1 MIQFFMKGGVFMY
14 PILLCSI
21 LSLGF
26 FIYKLITLK
35 REKIIPSPLVNEAV
49 KLFKEKRISEV
60 YSLATKYPSPLAK
73 ILMVIVKNMGQGKSS
88 IKESVEEVGRMEVI
102 ELESYIDYI
111 NTIAGVSTLLG
122 LLGTISGLIKIFSI
136 IGVEPVVNPA
146 KLAGGISEALN
157 TTAFGLLV
165 AIPSVIFHRYLD
177 SRVNKLV
184 AEMENMAITLIDIA
198 ESSSDE
204 L

>member
-1 MIQFFMKGGVFMY
+1 MIDFYLKGGIFMH

-21 LSLGF
+21 LSVTF
-26 FIYKLITLK
+26 FIYKTITLK
-35 REKIIPSPLVNEAV
+35 REKIIPKKLVDEALS
-49 KLFKEKRISEV
+49 LFKERRFPDV
-60 YSLATKYPSPLAK
+60 YSLCAKYPTPMAK
-73 ILMVIVKNMGQGKSS
+73 ILMVVAKNVGKGKTS
-88 IKESVEEVGRMEVI
+88 IKESVEEVGKLEVI

-111 NTIAGVSTLLG
+111 GTIAGISTLLG

-157 TTAFGLLV
+157 TTAFGLTV

-177 SRVNKLV
+177 SKANKLV
-184 AEMENMAITLIDIA
+184 AEMENTAIMLIDIA
-198 ESSSDE
+198 EGDE
-204 L
+204 

>member
-1 MIQFFMKGGVFMY
+1 MIQFFIKGGVFMY
-14 PILLCSI
+14 PILLCSV

-35 REKIIPSPLVNEAV
+35 REKVIPSKLVEESV
-49 KLFKEKRISEV
+49 KLFKEKRFDEV
-60 YSLATKYPSPLAK
+60 YSLATKNPSPLAK
-73 ILMVIVKNMGQGKSS
+73 ILMVIVKNIGQGKTH

-102 ELESYIDYI
+102 ELESYVDYI
-111 NTIAGVSTLLG
+111 GTIAGVATLLG

-157 TTAFGLLV
+157 TTAFGLVV

-177 SRVNKLV
+177 SKVNKLV
-184 AEMENMAITLIDIA
+184 AEMESMAVTLIDIA
-198 ESSSDE
+198 ESGENE

>member
-1 MIQFFMKGGVFMY
+1 MIQFFLKGGFFMY

-21 LSLGF
+21 LSLSF

-35 REKIIPSPLVNEAV
+35 RERVIPSKLVEESI
-49 KLFKEKRISEV
+49 KLFKERRFNDV
-60 YSLATKYPSPLAK
+60 YNLATKNPTPFSK
-73 ILMVIVKNMGQGKSS
+73 ILMAIVRNIGQGKTQ

-102 ELESYIDYI
+102 ELESYVDYI
-111 NTIAGVSTLLG
+111 GTIAGVATLIG
-122 LLGTISGLIKIFSI
+122 LLGTISGLIKIFSV

-157 TTAFGLLV
+157 TTAFGLVV

-177 SRVNKLV
+177 SRVNKLI
-184 AEMENMAITLIDIA
+184 AEMENIAITLIDIA
-198 ESSSDE
+198 ESGDNE
-204 L
+204 F

>member
-1 MIQFFMKGGVFMY
+1 MIQFFLKGGVFMY

-49 KLFKEKRISEV
+49 RLFREKRISEV
-60 YSLATKYPSPLAK
+60 YNLATKYPSPLSK
-73 ILMVIVKNMGQGKSS
+73 ILMVIVKNIGQGKTS

-102 ELESYIDYI
+102 ELESYVDYI
-111 NTIAGVSTLLG
+111 GTIAGVATLLG
-122 LLGTISGLIKIFSI
+122 LLGTISGLIKIFSV

-157 TTAFGLLV
+157 TTAFGLVV

-177 SRVNKLV
+177 SKVNKLV

>member
-1 MIQFFMKGGVFMY
+1 MVQFFIKGGIFMY

-26 FIYKLITLK
+26 FIYKLLTLK
-35 REKIIPSPLVNEAV
+35 REKIIPSKLLEESIR
-49 KLFKEKRISEV
+49 LFKEKKYDDV
-60 YSLATKYPSPLAK
+60 YDLALKNPSPLSK
-73 ILMVIVKNMGQGKSS
+73 ILLTIVKNIGHGKTY

-102 ELESYIDYI
+102 ELESYVDYI
-111 NTIAGVSTLLG
+111 STIAGVSTLLG

-157 TTAFGLLV
+157 TTAFGLMV

-177 SRVNKLV
+177 SKVNKLV

-198 ESSSDE
+198 ESE
-204 L
+204 K

>member
-1 MIQFFMKGGVFMY
+1 MIQFFLKGGIFMY
-14 PILLCSI
+14 PILLCSV
-21 LSLGF
+21 LSLSF
-26 FIYKLITLK
+26 FIYKLLTLR
-35 REKIIPSPLVNEAV
+35 REKVIPPKLVEESLR
-49 KLFKEKRISEV
+49 LFKDKKFDEV
-60 YSLATKYPSPLAK
+60 YSLAVQNPSPLSK
-73 ILMVIVKNMGQGKSS
+73 ILIAIVRNIGQGKTH

-102 ELESYIDYI
+102 ELESYVDYI
-111 NTIAGVSTLLG
+111 GTIAGVATLLG

-157 TTAFGLLV
+157 TTAFGLVV

-198 ESSSDE
+198 ESKKNE
-204 L
+204 F

>member
-1 MIQFFMKGGVFMY
+1 MIDFYLKGGVFMH

-21 LSLGF
+21 LSLAF
-26 FIYKLITLK
+26 FIYKAITLK
-35 REKIIPSPLVNEAV
+35 QERNIPKALVDEATR
-49 KLFKEKRISEV
+49 LFKEKRHKEV
-60 YSLATKYPSPLAK
+60 FSLCAKYPSPMAK
-73 ILMVIVKNMGQGKSS
+73 ILMVVAKNAGKGKTS
-88 IKESVEEVGRMEVI
+88 IKQSVEEVGKLEVI

-111 NTIAGVSTLLG
+111 GTIAGISTLLG

-157 TTAFGLLV
+157 TTAFGLTV

-177 SRVNKLV
+177 TKANKLV
-184 AEMENMAITLIDIA
+184 AEMENTALMLIDIA
-198 ESSSDE
+198 EEVD
-204 L
+204 

>member
-1 MIQFFMKGGVFMY
+1 MIQFFIKGGVFMY

-21 LSLGF
+21 LSLAF

-35 REKIIPSPLVNEAV
+35 REKIIPSTLVTESI
-49 KLFKEKRISEV
+49 KLFRERRFDEV
-60 YSLATKYPSPLAK
+60 YSLAIKHPSPLAK
-73 ILMVIVKNMGQGKSS
+73 ILMVIVKNIGQGKTH
-88 IKESVEEVGRMEVI
+88 IKESVEEAGRMEVI
-102 ELESYIDYI
+102 ELESYVEYI
-111 NTIAGVSTLLG
+111 STIAGVSTLLG

-146 KLAGGISEALN
+146 KLAVGISEALN
-157 TTAFGLLV
+157 TTAFGLVV

-184 AEMENMAITLIDIA
+184 AEMESMAITLIDIA
-198 ESSSDE
+198 ESGKDE